1 MKMGTDKA
9 PEELLA
15 VTDFL
20 DHDTLVVRHFVDRV
34 LGKDRG
40 TPIENA
46 VKLYYAVRDEINY
59 EVYGASL
66 SPEGLR
72 ASSILGRGR
81 GFCIHKSNVYA
92 AACRAVGIPSRLVMT
107 DVRNHLASDR
117 LRELVGGDVFRFHA
131 LTTVYLDGR
140 WVRATPVFNKMLC
153 RLYGIT
159 PLDFDGKAD
168 SMSHPYDRKGRKY
181 MEFLHEHGEFDDFPY
196 DLVVDGIRVAH
207 PRLFDSRY
215 ETTEGSLIA
224 EAASTQ
230 QRAA

>member
-1 MKMGTDKA
+1 MGTEKT

-34 LGKDRG
+34 LGEDRG
-40 TPIENA
+40 TPVENA
-46 VKLYYAVRDEINY
+46 IKLYYAVRDEINY

-72 ASSILGRGR
+72 ASSILSRGR

-131 LTTVYLDGR
+131 LTTVYLDGQ

-168 SMSHPYDRKGRKY
+168 SMSHPYDSKGRKY

-224 EAASTQ
+224 EADTTQ